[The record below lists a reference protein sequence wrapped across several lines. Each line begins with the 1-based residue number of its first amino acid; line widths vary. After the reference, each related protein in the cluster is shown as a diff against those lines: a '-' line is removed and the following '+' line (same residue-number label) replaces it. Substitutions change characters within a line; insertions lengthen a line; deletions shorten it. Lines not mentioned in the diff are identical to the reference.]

1 MSVPVFPDR
10 PRVAVPC
17 GCILGEAPI
26 WDGRTRTLHWTDIN
40 AEQVWSWQPGSEAG
54 PVSRP
59 VGARVGFVQLTPDP
73 AILILGLKTGLARWR
88 VDGGSAP
95 TILLD
100 PEPDRPG
107 NRLNDAVTGPDGS
120 LYFGTMNDTERQP
133 TGSFHRW
140 SEAGLARFGG
150 HAIVTNGPA
159 IDPAARLLYAA
170 DTSNGRVYRHALGP
184 DGVPGPAE
192 PFVTFGEGE
201 GHPDGLTVDAEG
213 HVWICHFRGARVTR
227 FSPAGEAVLVVPMP
241 TAQITKVAF
250 GGPDLATV
258 YVTSAARDRDRE
270 TDPMA
275 GHLFSFEAGI
285 RGLPA
290 ELCRMGAA

>member
-10 PRVAVPC
+10 PQVAVPC

-26 WDGRTRTLHWTDIN
+26 WDGRSGTLYWADIN
-40 AEQVWSWQPGSEAG
+40 AEEVWSWRPGSEVE

-59 VGARVGFVQLTPDP
+59 VGARVGFIQLTPDP
-73 AILILGLKTGLARWR
+73 ATLILGLKTGLARWHA
-88 VDGGSAP
+88 DGGSAP
-95 TILLD
+95 TLLLD
-100 PEPDRPG
+100 PEPDHPN
-107 NRLNDAVTGPDGS
+107 NRLNDAVAGQDGS
-120 LYFGTMNDTERQP
+120 LYFGTMNDSERKP
-133 TGSFHRW
+133 TGSFYRW
-140 SEAGLARFGG
+140 SEAGLAPFGG

-159 IDPAARLLYAA
+159 IDHAARVLYAA

-184 DGVPGPAE
+184 DGTPGPAE

-241 TAQITKVAF
+241 TSQITKVAF
-250 GGPDLATV
+250 GGPDLATI

-275 GHLFSFEAGI
+275 GHLFTFEAGI

-290 ELCRMGAA
+290 ELCRIGRT